1 MPVVQEL
8 ERRGWV
14 NKRWQTR
21 QGRERGSR
29 PFDRTSLHRLVI
41 NSIGGLDSVAS
52 QLGVLLGNGDGT
64 FRAPI
69 LHSPEGGE
77 DGDVVLGDFN
87 KRRSVARNLP
97 GARLLGLQ
105 TLSPQEWA

>member
-41 NSIGGLDSVAS
+41 NSIGGLDSVVS

-64 FRAPI
+64 FWAPSSTAPRAGRTATWFWAT
-69 LHSPEGGE
+69 LTNGGPW
-77 DGDVVLGDFN
+77 
-87 KRRSVARNLP
+87 P
-97 GARLLGLQ
+97 GICRERG
-105 TLSPQEWA
+105 